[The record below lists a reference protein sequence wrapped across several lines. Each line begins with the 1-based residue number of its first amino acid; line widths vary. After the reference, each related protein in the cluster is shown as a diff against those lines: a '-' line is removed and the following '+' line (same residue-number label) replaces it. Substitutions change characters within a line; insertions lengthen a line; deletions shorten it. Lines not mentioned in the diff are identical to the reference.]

1 MDLTLPMETAEQ
13 RAFFRSRYFHL
24 YNRLRRLA
32 DNLAGLYLCGDP
44 HTIFPE
50 NFSDESVPKFC
61 AATFCAAAA
70 RRFERYA
77 ERMVR
82 SRDPFLPKPDFPV
95 TLDVQFRD
103 GARGR
108 FSVSFLPDPDEKKRS
123 SWLALSLLAR
133 KILTKHLDILAID
146 YVENM

>member
-50 NFSDESVPKFC
+50 NFCDESVPKFC

-77 ERMVR
+77 ERMVH

-103 GARGR
+103 GTRGR
-108 FSVSFLPDPDEKKRS
+108 FSVSFLPDPEQAVEGFCR
-123 SWLALSLLAR
+123 AVCTAAR
-133 KILTKHLDILAID
+133 QRFRRRFSPSAT
-146 YVENM
+146 